1 MTLTVT
7 VEPSFLALT
16 ITPSIGPSS
25 AEATRPVSAAALCAA
40 AGEVTLERPRVN
52 ANAVPATTARRRTCI
67 AASLNLSLAI
77 ASGAGQSRAWAGLA
91 ASVEPARGQFNAASP
106 GARTCH
112 ASARDIAIHHPDAAR

>member
-7 VEPSFLALT
+7 VAPSFLALT

-25 AEATRPVSAAALCAA
+25 AEVTEPPSAFCAD
-40 AGEVTLERPRVN
+40 AGEATPKRPRVN
-52 ANAVPATTARRRTCI
+52 ANAAPATTARRRTCI

-91 ASVEPARGQFNAASP
+91 ASVEPAPGQFNAVRP
-106 GARTCH
+106 GAGTWH
-112 ASARDIAIHHPDAAR
+112 ASARG

>member
-16 ITPSIGPSS
+16 ITPSIGPSFV
-25 AEATRPVSAAALCAA
+25 EATRPVSAAATCAG

-52 ANAVPATTARRRTCI
+52 ANAATATTARRRTCI

-91 ASVEPARGQFNAASP
+91 TSLEPAPGQFNAVRP
-106 GARTCH
+106 GAGTWH
-112 ASARDIAIHHPDAAR
+112 ASVRGIAIHHPAAAR